1 MDADAV
7 RRLLEQVRAGE
18 LSVVDARARLRAA
31 PPYAELGDFATVD
44 HHRGLRQGHPEIVF
58 APGKTPEQVA
68 AIGREI
74 AARAGRLLVTRAEPA
89 QAAALQETLPGVA
102 YDPVARTASLL
113 PADEERRTGIA
124 IVSAGTADQAVAG
137 EVRATCRYLRHEP
150 DLIADVGV
158 AGIHRL
164 LRHQDR
170 LQRARVV
177 VAVAGMEG
185 ALASVVGGLVGV
197 PVIALPTSIGYG
209 TGHGGLSALLTM
221 LNSCAANVTC
231 VNIDNGV
238 SAAVV
243 ASLIATTCATDSR

>member
-1 MDADAV
+1 VDAEAV

-18 LSVVDARARLRAA
+18 LSVADAEARLRAA
-31 PPYAELGDFATVD
+31 PPYAELGGFATVD

-68 AIGREI
+68 AIGNEI
-74 AARAGRLLVTRAEPA
+74 AARAGRLLVTRIEPA
-89 QAAALQETLPGVA
+89 QAAALGEALPDVE
-102 YDPVARTASLL
+102 YDAVARTASLL

-124 IVSAGTADQAVAG
+124 VVSAGTADQAAAG
-137 EVRATCRYLRHEP
+137 EVRATCRYLREEP
-150 DLIADVGV
+150 DLITDVGV

-164 LRHQDR
+164 LRHQER

-185 ALASVVGGLVGV
+185 ALASVVAGLVGV
-197 PVIALPTSIGYG
+197 PVVALPTSIGYG

-221 LNSCAANVTC
+221 LNSCAANVSC

-238 SAAVV
+238 GAAVV
-243 ASLIATTCATDSR
+243 ASLINGVRRTP